1 MLVMALAAGCT
12 ASEPIST
19 TTANCLKNQ
28 RNLTGPA
35 FEWHDARLV
44 GSAGPRPLPA
54 NPSANAK
61 NALGRQ

>member
-12 ASEPIST
+12 ASEPTST

-35 FEWHDARLV
+35 FEWHDGLLV
-44 GSAGPRPLPA
+44 ASAGPRPLPA
-54 NPSANAK
+54 HPSAPAK